1 LAVQD
6 FIRNCRLEQISIRLK
21 NFLRLF
27 YPEKRDSSER
37 REEGNDQSR
46 VGWDSHWKSMG
57 CVAGVRRRIGGDGK
71 GSGLGSR
78 VSLSANVVMG
88 EEFLGEWKK

>member
-1 LAVQD
+1 
-6 FIRNCRLEQISIRLK
+6 
-21 NFLRLF
+21 
-27 YPEKRDSSER
+27 
-37 REEGNDQSR
+37 
-46 VGWDSHWKSMG
+46 MG

-88 EEFLGEWKK
+88 DEFLGEWEK